1 MVHLEPKNK
10 IIKCGLLNI
19 RSLPPKT
26 LLVNE
31 LISDKQIDLFFLT
44 ETWLQEDYVSINEST
59 PSNYSNF
66 HIPRSVGR
74 GGGVATIFQSDL
86 LISPRPINNYSSFEH
101 LTLSFPHPNCKAIKP
116 LLFVVLYRPPGPYTQ
131 FLDQLSDFLSDL
143 VINTNKVIIVGD
155 FNIHVDTECDNLSVA
170 FKTILDSIGFA
181 QNVHKPTHSWLHT
194 LDLVLT
200 YGIDCEELTVFPHNP
215 VLSDHFLITFEF
227 NLTEFSTP
235 KRGFHYSRSLS
246 DNAVSKLKESVPFL
260 ISSVLQKC
268 HVDGSN
274 VVSSNSQIDVFVN
287 GVTSSLRSALDNVAP
302 LKKKVIIHRKLAP
315 WFNSEL
321 RSLKHN
327 VRKLDRKWRST
338 HQEESYLIWRD
349 RLLLYNKTLRRMMGL
364 YG

>member
-1 MVHLEPKNK
+1 VSFPRPKLNRSKTYLKGTNHKNLIKINTVHLEPKNK
-10 IIKCGLLNI
+10 TIKCGLLNI

-31 LISDKQIDLFFLT
+31 LISVKQIDLFCLT

-131 FLDQLSDFLSDL
+131 FLDELSDFLSDL
-143 VINTNKVIIVGD
+143 VLNTDKAIIVGD

-181 QNVHKPTHSWLHT
+181 QNVHKPTHSRLHT

-200 YGIDCEELTVFPHNP
+200 YGIDCEELTVFSHNP
-215 VLSDHFLITFEF
+215 VLSEHFLITFEF

-246 DNAVSKLKESVPFL
+246 DN
-260 ISSVLQKC
+260 
-268 HVDGSN
+268 
-274 VVSSNSQIDVFVN
+274 
-287 GVTSSLRSALDNVAP
+287 SA
-302 LKKKVIIHRKLAP
+302 
-315 WFNSEL
+315 
-321 RSLKHN
+321 
-327 VRKLDRKWRST
+327 
-338 HQEESYLIWRD
+338 
-349 RLLLYNKTLRRMMGL
+349 
-364 YG
+364 